1 MPNTTVVRADIYF
14 YTACMAIDRIY
25 YREHNFV
32 LTLISG
38 KLTNAEIGEHVII
51 MNRENAAYAGL
62 IELADCRYLN
72 DISELDATGLMVSA
86 GMEKGRLR
94 TTGGKGA
101 IVVATDVV
109 FGLARVY
116 ASIAEQARIDS
127 RVYRDMDEAIDWLD
141 MKHLK
146 TDILRESQRKMV
158 KA

>member
-1 MPNTTVVRADIYF
+1 
-14 YTACMAIDRIY
+14 
-25 YREHNFV
+25 
-32 LTLISG
+32 
-38 KLTNAEIGEHVII
+38 

-86 GMEKGRLR
+86 GMEKGQLR